1 MKIDSKLI
9 MQADKALIEAKIVNN
24 GGYNKV
30 FKGYISSFGA
40 SIAQAGLLPT
50 IIFFEADSD
59 QASDRKKVI
68 AALDKMLNIKRNENS
83 FSKYIIANNKSK
95 DRQLLKDVV
104 EAMTAMKLALR
115 MYREKDDK

>member
-9 MQADKALIEAKIVNN
+9 MQADKALIEAEIVNN
-24 GGYNKV
+24 GEYNKV

-68 AALDKMLNIKRNENS
+68 DALEKMLAIKRNEKS
-83 FSKYIIANNKSK
+83 FSKYIIAKNKSN

-115 MYREKDDK
+115 MYREKDD